1 MPPDPAI
8 RLLLVEDSEA
18 DARLLVEEVR
28 RAGFDLEARRVETEP
43 EMRRALQETW
53 DAIVSDHRLPR
64 FSGSDALR
72 LYRESGLDIPFLI
85 VSGTIGE
92 VAAVECMRGGAHD
105 YVMKG
110 NLARLVPALQRELQE
125 AQNRRRQR
133 EAELALLEAE
143 VEKKEFCRQVLRALS
158 GGKFQLI
165 EAHELA
171 QDGRVLLTLPLVD
184 GAALAALRRRL
195 RELGREVGMLPES
208 VDDLVLA
215 VGEAASN
222 AVKHG
227 QEASCEVRL
236 HDDRISVRVGDRGAG
251 IRPQDLPAVLEAGYS
266 SKISMGMGYTI
277 MLKLAD
283 VIQLSTG
290 AEGTVVNVEMW
301 IRPRSESA
309 ETRAMAMLE
318 RF

>member
-1 MPPDPAI
+1 MPLDHPL
-8 RLLLVEDSEA
+8 RLLLIEDSEA
-18 DARLLVEEVR
+18 DARLLLEEVR
-28 RAGFDLEARRVETEP
+28 RAGFGLQWQRIETEA
-43 EMRRALQETW
+43 EMRTALQQPW

-110 NLARLVPALQRELQE
+110 NLTRLVPALRRELQE
-125 AQNRRRQR
+125 AQNRQRQR
-133 EAELALLEAE
+133 DAEIALLRAE
-143 VEKKEFCRQVLRALS
+143 MEKKEFCRQVLRALS
-158 GGKFQLI
+158 GGKFELI
-165 EAHELA
+165 DHVELA
-171 QDGRVLLTLPLVD
+171 QDGRVILSQPIVD
-184 GAALAALRRRL
+184 GAGLAALRRAL
-195 RELGREVGMLPES
+195 REVGREVGLLPES

-227 QEASCEVRL
+227 QEASCEIRL
-236 HDDRISVRVGDRGAG
+236 HDDRISVRVADRGPG

-266 SKISMGMGYTI
+266 SKISLGMGYTI

-283 VIQLSTG
+283 VVQLATG
-290 AEGTVVNVEMW
+290 AEGTIVNVEMW
-301 IRPRSESA
+301 IHPRSVSA

>member
-1 MPPDPAI
+1 MPSEPAL

-18 DARLLVEEVR
+18 DARLLLEEIR
-28 RAGFDLEARRVETEP
+28 RAGYGLHWQRVETEA
-43 EMRRALQETW
+43 EMRSALQEPW

-64 FSGSDALR
+64 FSGSEALR
-72 LYRESGLDIPFLI
+72 LYRETGLDIPFLI

-110 NLARLVPALQRELQE
+110 NLTRLAPALRRELQE

-133 EAELALLEAE
+133 EAELELLQAE
-143 VEKKEFCRQVLRALS
+143 TGKKEFCRRVLRALS

-165 EAHELA
+165 DEEELA
-171 QDGRVLLTLPLVD
+171 HDGREVLTQPLVD
-184 GAALAALRRRL
+184 GAGLAALRRTL
-195 RELGREVGMLPES
+195 RELGREVGLVPES

-227 QEASCEVRL
+227 HEASCEVRL
-236 HDDRISVRVGDRGAG
+236 HEDRISVRIWDRGGG
-251 IRPQDLPAVLEAGYS
+251 IRPEDLPAVLEAGYS
-266 SKISMGMGYTI
+266 SKISLGMGYTI

-283 VIQLSTG
+283 VVQLATS
-290 AEGTVVNVEMW
+290 AAGTVVNVEMW
-301 IRPRSESA
+301 IKPRADSA

>member
-1 MPPDPAI
+1 MPSI
-8 RLLLVEDSEA
+8 RLLLIEDSEA
-18 DARLLVEEVR
+18 DARLLLEEVR
-28 RAGFDLEARRVETEP
+28 RAGFHLQSQRVETES
-43 EMRRALQETW
+43 EMRRALQEPW

-64 FSGSDALR
+64 FSGSEALR

-110 NLARLVPALQRELQE
+110 NLTRLVPALRRELQE
-125 AQNRRRQR
+125 AHNRQR
-133 EAELALLEAE
+133 QRAAEVALLQAE
-143 VEKKEFCRQVLRALS
+143 TEKKEFCRQVLRALS

-165 EAHELA
+165 DAEELS
-171 QDGRVLLTLPLVD
+171 QEGRIVLSEPLVD
-184 GAALAALRRRL
+184 GAGLARVRRSL
-195 RELGREVGMLPES
+195 RELGREVGLLPES

-227 QEASCEVRL
+227 KDAFCEVRL
-236 HDDRISVRVGDRGAG
+236 REDRISVRVGDRGPG

-266 SKISMGMGYTI
+266 SKISLGMGYTI

-283 VIQLSTG
+283 VIQLATSS
-290 AEGTVVNVEMW
+290 EGTVVNVEMF
-301 IRPRSESA
+301 ILPRSESA
-309 ETRAMAMLE
+309 ETRALAMLE

>member
-1 MPPDPAI
+1 MPI

-18 DARLLVEEVR
+18 DARLLLEEVR
-28 RAGFDLEARRVETEP
+28 RAGFEGLNWQRVETEA
-43 EMRRALQETW
+43 EMRNALQEPW
-53 DAIVSDHRLPR
+53 DAIVSDHRLPA
-64 FSGSDALR
+64 FSGSEALR
-72 LYRESGLDIPFLI
+72 LYRETGLDIPFLI

-110 NLARLVPALQRELQE
+110 NLTRLAPALRRELQE

-133 EAELALLEAE
+133 EAELELLQAE
-143 VEKKEFCRQVLRALS
+143 TEKKDFCRRVLRALS

-165 EAHELA
+165 DEEELA
-171 QDGRVLLTLPLVD
+171 QDGRQVLSQPLVD
-184 GAALAALRRRL
+184 GAGLAMLRRTL
-195 RELGREVGMLPES
+195 RELGHEVGLLPES
-208 VDDLVLA
+208 IEDLVLA

-227 QEASCEVRL
+227 DLASCEVRL
-236 HDDRISVRVGDRGAG
+236 HEDRISVRIWDRGGG
-251 IRPQDLPAVLEAGYS
+251 IRPEDLPAVLEAGYS
-266 SKISMGMGYTI
+266 SKISLGMGYTI

-283 VIQLSTG
+283 VVQLATS
-290 AEGTVVNVEMW
+290 AAGTVVNVEMW
-301 IRPRSESA
+301 IHPRSESA